1 MKADAEFLES
11 SADTRTESVPLSHL
25 SVEVGHFYAPD
36 LDRDAA
42 LLADHFRRISPWLAA
57 ARDALPFSRPRVS
70 TCFLID
76 DYFGRP
82 ESPSTM
88 IPALLGAAR
97 EAGLAIDYLVRESGV
112 AESRAIGTGCSL
124 VELVVARLV
133 EDPPPDTTGARPPFQ
148 ETGWLSNGQRSPSPW
163 APPVENAATNHS
175 IFADIELWNAGA
187 DGRTW
192 SCAMLAAVWQ
202 LLRLGVLRD
211 HGRRVA
217 VPEPL
222 PTDLP
227 DDWRE
232 LPVVSQVSD
241 HVAPFT
247 AYRAMTVCAPQFLPV
262 ENAIRTIL
270 QQVAIEP
277 AVLGQLAARAA
288 AEQLVLPA
296 AVVDRIEYLFV
307 DTGPVRDAD
316 SR

>member
-1 MKADAEFLES
+1 MRAEAEFIES
-11 SADTRTESVPLSHL
+11 SADGRTESVPLSHL
-25 SVEVGHFYAPD
+25 SVELGHFCGSDPAF
-36 LDRDAA
+36 
-42 LLADHFRRISPWLAA
+42 LADSFRRISPWFSA
-57 ARDALPFSRPRVS
+57 ARDALRFPRPRVS

-82 ESPSTM
+82 EPPRTL
-88 IPALLGAAR
+88 IAELLGAAE
-97 EAGLAIDYLVRESGV
+97 EAGMTIDYLVRASGF
-112 AESRAIGTGCSL
+112 AEPRDTDPGCSL
-124 VELVVARLV
+124 AELVMARVV
-133 EDPPPDTTGARPPFQ
+133 EDPPPDTTGARPPVQ
-148 ETGWLSNGQRSPSPW
+148 QSGWLSNGQRSPSPW
-163 APPVENAATNHS
+163 APPAENAATDHS
-175 IFADIELWNAGA
+175 IFADIELWNAGS
-187 DGRTW
+187 DGRRW
-192 SCAMLAAVWQ
+192 SCAMLASVWQ

-222 PTDLP
+222 PAGLP
-227 DDWRE
+227 HDWRE

-241 HVAPFT
+241 RAAPFT
-247 AYRAMTVCAPQFLPV
+247 AYRTMTVCAPLFLPV

-277 AVLGQLAARAA
+277 AVLGQLAARAT
-288 AEQLVLPA
+288 AEHLDLPA